1 MVLIDS
7 CNCVQIL
14 YGKTIIILRKRLAPN
29 LKSETSNI
37 RVRDRVSNTFMGHH
51 ILNRYSYQINPQT
64 KY

>member
-1 MVLIDS
+1 MQLRSDIIWQNNNNS
-7 CNCVQIL
+7 K
-14 YGKTIIILRKRLAPN
+14 KTLSTK